1 MVDSVSALAGKQQS
15 HFRQPQCES
24 FDWKHSWKHSVSKR
38 RTAATNVSKLRV
50 GDVLELTFPDD
61 LTVWKAVVIENRSVW
76 YGNMGPQ
83 ETCTDPLIRGGTKA
97 PERVLLTAWASYT
110 STCLLPRSRKVTP
123 PSKKTVTKRS
133 RLDTAPKAKKN
144 RHICTR
150 TYVRTHIHVYILPSG
165 HPHTHVCL
173 SCSIGCLIA
182 NFPTKIILSPDQ
194 FFRTRPEGFA
204 NK

>member
-15 HFRQPQCES
+15 HFWWLQCES
-24 FDWKHSWKHSVSKR
+24 FDWKHSVSKR

-50 GDVLELTFPDD
+50 GDVLELTFQDD
-61 LTVWKAVVIENRSVW
+61 LTVWKAVVIENRNVW

-83 ETCTDPLIRGGTKA
+83 ETCTHPLIRGGTKA
-97 PERVLLTAWASYT
+97 PERVLLTARAPYT
-110 STCLLPRSRKVTP
+110 STCPLPRSRKVTLTSIQKDSHQEKP
-123 PSKKTVTKRS
+123 FGYCTKSKKTQVC
-133 RLDTAPKAKKN
+133 LYV
-144 RHICTR
+144 CTNL
-150 TYVRTHIHVYILPSG
+150 YGYILPSG